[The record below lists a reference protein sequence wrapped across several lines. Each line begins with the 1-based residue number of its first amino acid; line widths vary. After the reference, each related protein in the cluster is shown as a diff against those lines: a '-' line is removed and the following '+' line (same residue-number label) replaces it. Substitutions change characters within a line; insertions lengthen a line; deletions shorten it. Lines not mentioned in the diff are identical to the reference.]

1 VAELKNTIE
10 YQLSEASDILIKWPC
25 GTNNRGRATGAD
37 KNQFNIST
45 PFMRKADG
53 HVDIFQRLKNVA
65 RQHRIR
71 HFSNKANTN
80 MRELLTEMAGLF
92 NLKYVQHEIRI

>member
-1 VAELKNTIE
+1 
-10 YQLSEASDILIKWPC
+10 
-25 GTNNRGRATGAD
+25 
-37 KNQFNIST
+37 
-45 PFMRKADG
+45 MRKADG

-92 NLKYVQHEIRI
+92 SLKYVQHEIRI